1 MEYLEGLLLAA
12 ALLAV
17 LRWISGGASRGRV
30 APQRTRVAPTPGVWS
45 HVETRRRCR

>member
-17 LRWISGGASRGRV
+17 LRWISGSGSRRRAG
-30 APQRTRVAPTPGVWS
+30 PQRTRAAPTPGVWS
-45 HVETRRRCR
+45 HVETRRRCL